1 MSKRT
6 IKIISIVSVAVMAF
20 GFFGAL
26 VFYFI

>member
-1 MSKRT
+1 MSNKT
-6 IKIISIVSVAVMAF
+6 IKIISIVAVTVMVF